1 MQTGPRSFR
10 VLYLAMSTT
19 VELYSEQ
26 QQSAPAQERRGAP
39 RRSVP
44 KLLIAYHAHQS
55 VPPGDRFVEV
65 EGGDLSPGGFSFY
78 TVEPP
83 AGMWIVVRIAAGTV
97 LTHAQARVRW
107 IHEIQ
112 RNGRSMYAAG
122 CEFTTEL
129 LTEAPLVQRSLQL
142 DSRR

>member
-1 MQTGPRSFR
+1 
-10 VLYLAMSTT
+10 MSTT

-26 QQSAPAQERRGAP
+26 QPAAPAQERRGAP

-107 IHEIQ
+107 IHEIE

-122 CEFTTEL
+122 CEFTAEL